1 MRGRFFAE
9 LRALRRHFAAL
20 GFLLLAVPLLINTL
34 PRPSDAARQY
44 IANLTG
50 ISICATDPGSI
61 PVQGS
66 PVPSNPCEGSTGC
79 VACQQV
85 ATASPVVLDILVPA
99 SILTGIL
106 AGRDEDAD
114 GYLFATAHPARAPP
128 FLL

>member
-9 LRALRRHFAAL
+9 LRGLRRHFAAL

-66 PVPSNPCEGSTGC
+66 PVPSNPCENSVGC
-79 VACQQV
+79 AACPPVAN
-85 ATASPVVLDILVPA
+85 ASPVVLEILAPA
-99 SILTGIL
+99 TILSAVL
-106 AGRDEDAD
+106 AGRNEDEE

>member
-9 LRALRRHFAAL
+9 LKTMRRHFAAL

-61 PVQGS
+61 PVQGN
-66 PVPSNPCEGSTGC
+66 PAPSSPCENSVGC
-79 VACQQV
+79 AACPSV
-85 ATASPVVLDILVPA
+85 ATASAVILEILAPA
-99 SILTGIL
+99 TILSAVL
-106 AGRDEDAD
+106 AGRDED
-114 GYLFATAHPARAPP
+114 GESYLFATAHPARAPP
-128 FLL
+128 FFL